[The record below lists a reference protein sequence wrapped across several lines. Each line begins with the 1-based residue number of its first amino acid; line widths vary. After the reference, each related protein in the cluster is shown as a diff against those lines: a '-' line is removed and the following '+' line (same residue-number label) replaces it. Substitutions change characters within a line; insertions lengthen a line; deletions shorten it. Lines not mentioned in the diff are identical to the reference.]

1 MKTIIYYNNI
11 LMLSKEFLDSQSI
24 DANTSKVI
32 FKRKKHCLCKIDG
45 LWFIKYTS
53 IPAPT
58 RAKLP
63 GEIELKALANL
74 NKHQTAV
81 DEYFKHL
88 NYEYSM
94 GYIKHIESF
103 KAKYPTLSQSKIY
116 KAAKLFAVWSW
127 IIENGNKNN
136 FPLYTAF
143 NKIYSGVYKNENSFY
158 NAKSKAVNN
167 GAESLAI
174 DQRWFTTPK
183 NIKKV
188 SELNQ
193 FWAAALVGSPRKFSN
208 RQVFDRICILC
219 KEANEKPPAN
229 KSWVDKFRKRI
240 LEENISVYQ
249 SRYGA
254 AAAKAKQLPFATM
267 QSALNANTQ
276 WQMDGW
282 RLPFYVEN
290 PNPLP
295 NEKRYCNRYDIVIVK
310 DAYSKKIVGYAVGKN
325 EDTIT
330 IMSALRNAIINTGV
344 LPSEILTDNHS
355 FNKTKEAAN
364 FKEAIAEIGT
374 KYNATSNPQHKSI
387 IERHN
392 RHLDR
397 LCRNHYGYLGEG
409 IKSRSIDGQ
418 PSQELLDKYLKNN
431 LSINEIM
438 GIGFKIVEDYN
449 NEILNKEGKTPNE
462 LYATSE
468 KPNCYKVDVFDRVKL
483 LTAKTESKI
492 SRGQITIKRG
502 GIKFEYQLP
511 ASLYSKYNNKT
522 VIVRYEDLKEEI
534 YLYDIKNDAAIIQL
548 QQRTKI
554 HGAKADQTEIDIE
567 LLNRNK
573 GRIKGI
579 ISKAKQANENLM
591 ERALNTNPEAYEL
604 LNRIT
609 TPKHILKEL
618 EQNATLKAAAID
630 NGVDFNNVYI
640 PVRDYDEL
648 NNEDFKPKS
657 KINESPFAPK
667 NHKIR
672 KLLPSEFTD
681 NDD

>member
-1 MKTIIYYNNI
+1 MSNIIIENKQ
-11 LMLSKEFLDSQSI
+11 LLLSKKTFENYQIDS
-24 DANTSKVI
+24 NTIKVI
-32 FKRKKHCLCKIDG
+32 FKRKKNSLCNIDG
-45 LWFIKYTS
+45 VCFIKYTS

-63 GEIELKALANL
+63 NEIDLRALANL

-81 DEYFKHL
+81 DEYFKYL

-94 GYIKHIESF
+94 GYIKHIETF

-183 NIKKV
+183 NIKTISV
-188 SELNQ
+188 VNQ
-193 FWAAALVGSPRKFSN
+193 YWTSALVSIGKKYSN
-208 RQVFDRICILC
+208 KKVWQMVSQLC
-219 KEANEKPPAN
+219 KEGNEIAPS
-229 KSWVDKFRKRI
+229 KSWVDKYRKQI

-254 AAAKAKQLPFATM
+254 AAAKAKQLPFASM
-267 QSALNANTQ
+267 QTALNANSQ

-282 RLPFYVEN
+282 TLPFWVKDENLCSRYV
-290 PNPLP
+290 
-295 NEKRYCNRYDIVIVK
+295 IVLVK
-310 DAYSKKIVGYAVGKN
+310 DAYSKKYVGYAVGKS
-325 EDTIT
+325 EDTIL
-330 IMSALRNAIINTGV
+330 IMAALRNAIINTGV
-344 LPSEILTDNHS
+344 LPFEILTDNHS
-355 FNKTKEAAN
+355 FNQTKETVN

-374 KYNATSNPQHKSI
+374 QFTVTSNPQHKSI

-397 LCRNHYGYLGEG
+397 LCRDCYGYTGEG
-409 IKSRSIDGQ
+409 IKSKSEDARPKQEFID
-418 PSQELLDKYLKNN
+418 SYYKNQI
-431 LSINEIM
+431 SVDEIKLI
-438 GIGFKIVEDYN
+438 GIKIVEDYN
-449 NEILNKEGKTPNE
+449 NEILSKENKTPNE
-462 LYATSE
+462 LYAASE
-468 KPNCYKVDVFDRVKL
+468 TPHCYKVDVFDRIKI
-483 LTAKTESKI
+483 LTAKTETTV
-492 SRGQITIKRG
+492 SRGQINIKRG
-502 GIKFEYQLP
+502 GVNYEYQLP
-511 ASLYSKYNNKT
+511 ASLHGKYNNKT
-522 VIVRYEDLKEEI
+522 VVVRYEDLKEGI
-534 YLYDIKNDAAIIQL
+534 YLYDINTDTAIIEL

-554 HGAKADQTEIDIE
+554 SGAKADQTETDIE
-567 LLNRNK
+567 LLNKNK
-573 GRIKGI
+573 GRAKGVV
-579 ISKAKQANENLM
+579 SKAKKSNEKLINASL
-591 ERALNTNPEAYEL
+591 EVNPNAYEL
-604 LNRIT
+604 LNKIT
-609 TPKHILKEL
+609 TPKPILKAF
-618 EQNATLKAAAID
+618 EQQANLKVAALD
-630 NGVDFNNVYI
+630 NGIDLNKVYI

-648 NNEDFKPKS
+648 DNEDFKPKS
-657 KINESPFAPK
+657 RINESPFAPK

-672 KLLPSEFTD
+672 MLLPSDFAD